1 MAGSVWALGSRYDS
15 SALAVPEV
23 SLFVATTF
31 SPCPPPPRWK
41 HRLRR
46 SPHDRGQWGNLRRRT
61 PLTRGGLGDLP
72 GRGCGASDQDAVRH
86 SLASPVLAPALRQG
100 PPYPKFYSHL
110 VVAPSVVPYTLIP
123 SLPPGSRDD
132 ALRLAPS
139 PSGTRRPGR
148 CPAVALHRPPG
159 ATKPPGA
166 CGPRPRSP
174 ASAGG
179 HSRAQSAPAT
189 TDAGG
194 CRVASVTSPRPTR
207 P

>member
-1 MAGSVWALGSRYDS
+1 MRRWWF
-15 SALAVPEV
+15 PEV
-23 SLFVATTF
+23 TWFVSTTF
-31 SPCPPPPRWK
+31 SPCPLTPEWK
-41 HRLRR
+41 HRILR
-46 SPHDRGQWGNLRRRT
+46 SPHDMGPLGNLCRRT
-61 PLTRGGLGDLP
+61 LLTSGGLCDLP
-72 GRGCGASDQDAVRH
+72 GWGCGASDQDAVRH

-166 CGPRPRSP
+166 SGPRPPSP

-179 HSRAQSAPAT
+179 HCHAQSALAT
-189 TDAGG
+189 TDSAG